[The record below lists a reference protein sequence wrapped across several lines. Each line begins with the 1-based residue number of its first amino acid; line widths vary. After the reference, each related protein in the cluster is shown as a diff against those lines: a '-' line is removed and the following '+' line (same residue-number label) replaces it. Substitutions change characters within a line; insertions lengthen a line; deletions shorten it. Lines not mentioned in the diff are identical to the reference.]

1 MSRTIH
7 GQSTKALKHLR
18 EKPAALAVYW
28 CYVARMN
35 NEGVAWPGARGLA
48 KDTSWN
54 KATCLEARQLL
65 VSLCALEPVPDYIR
79 PEWRKLPEG
88 EQKKKK
94 GLDRSEY
101 FRPTGYIIVNEQRLM
116 LLYNGGDEAN
126 DIDEKAPDV
135 RRGSTSTPQYNSG
148 NGHLPGST
156 ELDSLSDLDSS
167 QSEDDSKKDIAPDGA
182 AGTSPSPFKVA
193 DPEAARFNKARV
205 FDCVAFAA
213 FGIKDMRDL
222 EAVEVDG
229 KKKKNPAG
237 ARIGMISDWLKKF
250 YLLHTKSKEE
260 KVDAEREIAEKVAA
274 FYKAWR
280 GRRNYTIPKDASK
293 FADEWIAWTHEKLP
307 APKLDSTPEGL
318 KTGKLLP
325 GATLKRGES

>member
-7 GQSTKALKHLR
+7 GKSTKALKHLR
-18 EKPAALAVYW
+18 KKPAALAVYW

-48 KDTSWN
+48 HDTEWN
-54 KATCLEARQLL
+54 KSTCLEARQLL
-65 VSLCALEPVPDYIR
+65 VSLCALEPMPDYIR
-79 PEWRKLPEG
+79 PEWRKLAEG
-88 EQKKKK
+88 EQRKRK

-101 FRPTGYIIVNEQRLM
+101 FRPTGYIMVGEQKLM

-135 RRGSTSTPQYNSG
+135 RRGSTSTPQDNSG

-156 ELDSLSDLDSS
+156 ELDSPPNLDSS
-167 QSEDDSKKDIAPDGA
+167 QSEGNSTLIAPDGA
-182 AGTSPSPFKVA
+182 AGASSSPFKVVEPGQ
-193 DPEAARFNKARV
+193 PEFNKARV

-222 EAVEVDG
+222 RAVEAEG
-229 KKKKNPAG
+229 KKRKNPAG

-250 YLLHTKSKEE
+250 YMLHTKPEAE
-260 KVDAEREIAEKVAA
+260 KVEAERAIAEKVAA
-274 FYKAWR
+274 FYKAWKS
-280 GRRNYTIPKDASK
+280 RRQYSIPHDASK
-293 FADEWIAWTHEKLP
+293 FADEWIAWTHETLP
-307 APKLDSTPEGL
+307 APKMDGTPEGL

-325 GATLKRGES
+325 GANLKRGE

>member
-7 GQSTKALKHLR
+7 GQSTKALKYLR

-65 VSLCALEPVPDYIR
+65 VGLCALEPVLNYIR
-79 PEWRKLPEG
+79 PEWRKLPDG

-101 FRPTGYIIVNEQRLM
+101 FRPTGYIIVNEQKLM

-135 RRGSTSTPQYNSG
+135 RRGRPSTPQDDSG

-156 ELDSLSDLDSS
+156 ELGSLLNLDSS
-167 QSEDDSKKDIAPDGA
+167 KSEGDSQKDIAPGGA
-182 AGTSPSPFKVA
+182 VGVPSSPFKTA
-193 DPEAARFNKARV
+193 DPEAPRFNKARV

-222 EAVEVDG
+222 QAVEVEG
-229 KKKKNPAG
+229 KKKKNQAG
-237 ARIGMISDWLKKF
+237 KRIGMISDWLKRF

-280 GRRNYTIPKDASK
+280 GRRKYDIPRDASK
-293 FADEWIAWTHEKLP
+293 FADEWIAWTQENLP
-307 APKLDSTPEGL
+307 APKMGETTGL
-318 KTGKLLP
+318 QTMSPLP
-325 GATLKRGES
+325 GVGIKRGE